1 MILVTGASGMAG
13 GAVVTELRA
22 RKADLRAMYRSKED
36 AAKAPAGVPAA
47 VADFADSQS
56 LRAALNGVNSVYLVC
71 SPVQEL
77 VALESNMIDACAA
90 SGVTH
95 VVQHSALGAR
105 DFRKSFPS
113 WHHQV
118 EEKLKASKL
127 KYTILQANSFM
138 QNITAFFAPSIKSS
152 GVFYSS
158 MKESKTSYID
168 VRDIAGAATNILLS
182 PEKHYGQPYELN
194 GPEAVTYTELAARI
208 SRVAGKPVQYVDIP
222 EAAQRKSMLELGMPA
237 WQVEALLELQQ
248 YYVSGKGGD
257 LDGLLATL
265 LGRQPRTLDAFL
277 SESASAFRTP
287 GTTKAQA

>member
-13 GAVVTELRA
+13 GAVLTELRA
-22 RKADLRAMYRSKED
+22 RKAELRAMYRSKED
-36 AAKAPAGVPAA
+36 AAKVPAGVVAA

-56 LRAALNGVNSVYLVC
+56 LRAALAGVHSVYLVC
-71 SPVQEL
+71 SPVREL
-77 VALESNMIDACAA
+77 IDLESNMIDACAA

-95 VVQHSALGAR
+95 VVQNSALGAG
-105 DFRKSFPS
+105 DWPTSFLS

-118 EEKLKASKL
+118 EEKLKATKL
-127 KYTILQANSFM
+127 KYTILQPNSFM

-158 MKESKTSYID
+158 VKDSKTSYID

-182 PEKHYGQPYELN
+182 PEKHCGRTYELN
-194 GPEAVTYTELAARI
+194 GPEAVTYSELAARI
-208 SRVAGKPVQYVDIP
+208 SRVVGKPVQYVDIP

-248 YYVSGKGGD
+248 YYVSGKGGE
-257 LDGLLATL
+257 LDQILAGLIERA
-265 LGRQPRTLDAFL
+265 PRTLDAFL
-277 SESASAFRTP
+277 RESAGAFRAAEAAK
-287 GTTKAQA
+287 G

>member
-13 GAVVTELRA
+13 GAVLTELRA
-22 RKADLRAMYRSKED
+22 RKADLRAMYRSQKD
-36 AAKAPAGVPAA
+36 AAKAPSGVTAA

-56 LRAALNGVNSVYLVC
+56 LRAALAGVNSVYLVC

-95 VVQHSALGAR
+95 VVQNSALGAS
-105 DFRKSFPS
+105 DWPKSFPS

-127 KYTILQANSFM
+127 HYTILQPNSFM

-152 GVFYSS
+152 GSFYSTV
-158 MKESKTSYID
+158 KNSKTSYID

-182 PEKHYGQPYELN
+182 PEKHYAQTYELN
-194 GPEAVTYTELAARI
+194 GPEAVTHSELAARI

-222 EAAQRKSMLELGMPA
+222 EAAQRKSLLELGMPA

-248 YYVSGKGGD
+248 YYASGRGGE
-257 LDGLLATL
+257 LDQILAGLLERT
-265 LGRQPRTLDAFL
+265 PRTLDAFL
-277 SESASAFRTP
+277 EESASAFRAAEAAK
-287 GTTKAQA
+287 G

>member
-13 GAVVTELRA
+13 GAVLTELRA

-36 AAKAPAGVPAA
+36 AAKVPAGVTAA

-56 LRAALNGVNSVYLVC
+56 LRAALAGVNSVYLVC
-71 SPVQEL
+71 APVQEL
-77 VALESNMIDACAA
+77 VALERNMIDACAA

-95 VVQHSALGAR
+95 VVQNSALGAS
-105 DFRKSFPS
+105 DWPKSFPS

-118 EEKLKASKL
+118 EEKLKGSKL
-127 KYTILQANSFM
+127 HYTILQPNSFM

-158 MKESKTSYID
+158 MQNSKTSFID
-168 VRDIAGAATNILLS
+168 VRDIAGVATNILLS
-182 PEKHYGQPYELN
+182 PEKHYGQTYELN
-194 GPEAVTYTELAARI
+194 GPEAVSYTELAARI

-222 EAAQRKSMLELGMPA
+222 QAAQRKSMLELGMPA

-257 LDGLLATL
+257 LDQIPAGLLQRAS
-265 LGRQPRTLDAFL
+265 RTLDAFL
-277 SESASAFRTP
+277 QESASAFRAAESAK
-287 GTTKAQA
+287 G

>member
-13 GAVVTELRA
+13 GAVLTELRA
-22 RKADLRAMYRSKED
+22 RKTELRAMYRSKED
-36 AAKAPAGVPAA
+36 AAKVPAGVTAA

-56 LRAALNGVNSVYLVC
+56 LRAALVGVNSVYLVC
-71 SPVQEL
+71 SPVREL
-77 VALESNMIDACAA
+77 IELESNMIDACAA
-90 SGVTH
+90 SGVNH
-95 VVQHSALGAR
+95 VVQNSALGAG
-105 DFRKSFPS
+105 DWPKSFLS

-127 KYTILQANSFM
+127 KYTILQPNSFM

-158 MKESKTSYID
+158 VKDSKTSYID

-182 PEKHYGQPYELN
+182 PEKHYGQTYELN

-222 EAAQRKSMLELGMPA
+222 EAAQRKSMLDLGMPA

-257 LDGLLATL
+257 LDQILAGLLQRA
-265 LGRQPRTLDAFL
+265 PRSLDAFL
-277 SESASAFRTP
+277 RESVSAFRAAEAAK
-287 GTTKAQA
+287 G